1 MLSSLIPTT
10 LPTTTPTTGT
20 CAVCQRGGFKLSEDG
35 TLSRHGYTRWRNGNR
50 RSCAGSHHVA
60 LELSDATLVAR
71 ADNADGTAAWA
82 QLHLHSQTNEQLV
95 ALARLNRW
103 FPSVRSVRSRLE
115 NMATSAV
122 KAAAEA
128 RALAATHPCNAPAPK
143 ATDRN
148 TTRQPSTKLVAKLAA
163 AVPTTDMVQLVQ
175 GLRGQHATLS
185 KATAK
190 ALGVERRPFMRTLR
204 KLHSQGVLTRTST
217 GLYAWA

>member
-143 ATDRN
+143 A
-148 TTRQPSTKLVAKLAA
+148 